1 MYARSCVSVYPNTSR
16 KKACVSTKKD
26 GDTAQHV
33 NKKRKNERKKEEGVH
48 TEYMSNPVQPIRGT
62 AHALPNWKARYSVWR
77 QLLILH
83 CQRLA

>member
-1 MYARSCVSVYPNTSR
+1 MYARSCVSVYPNNSR
-16 KKACVSTKKD
+16 KKACVSTKRR
-26 GDTAQHV
+26 GHSAARQQE
-33 NKKRKNERKKEEGVH
+33 KKERKKEEEGVH

>member
-33 NKKRKNERKKEEGVH
+33 NKKRKNERKKKKACTLSICQIQSSPSAAPRTHFPTGK
-48 TEYMSNPVQPIRGT
+48 RGT
-62 AHALPNWKARYSVWR
+62 PSGVSS
-77 QLLILH
+77 
-83 CQRLA
+83 